1 MNFLWRVAS
10 IAAWTLA
17 IAVITFAQAVLFVV
31 YLATRASDPERR
43 RVARMF
49 HSLGI
54 SILGL
59 HPWVRVH
66 VDSKATLPYG
76 EPCVIVSN
84 HESDLD
90 VYLSS
95 ELAIRGWNAKY
106 LSKQSLY
113 DLPVLGWGMRMAG
126 DIPVVRNDRRSRA
139 QAAILCRTWL
149 ERGVPVFIFPE
160 GTRSRT
166 GEMGSFKDGAFRL
179 AIETGSPVQPIVYA
193 GTRDALPPGAFLL
206 RPSTV
211 ALRVLDPVPVAGLTL
226 ADAGVLAK
234 RVEDMVRNERNEL
247 RRAHGMP
254 VEARRE
260 EGAR

>member
-17 IAVITFAQAVLFVV
+17 IAVITLAQAVLYVV
-31 YLATRASDPERR
+31 FLATRKSDRDRR

-49 HSLGI
+49 HSLGLA
-54 SILGL
+54 ILRPQ
-59 HPWVRVH
+59 PWVKVR
-66 VDSKATLPYG
+66 VDSTATLPYR

-106 LSKQSLY
+106 LSKKELY

-126 DIPVVRNDRRSRA
+126 DIPVIRNDRRSRA
-139 QAAILCRTWL
+139 IAAATCRRWL

-160 GTRSRT
+160 GTRSRN
-166 GEMGSFKDGAFRL
+166 GQMGSFKDGAFRL
-179 AIETGSPVQPIVYA
+179 AIETGAAVQPIAYA
-193 GTRDALPPGAFLL
+193 GTRDALPPGKFLL

-211 ALRVLDPVPVAGLTL
+211 ALRILDPIPVDDLTVGDAAAL
-226 ADAGVLAK
+226 AAK
-234 RVEDMVRNERNEL
+234 VEAIVRENRDDL
-247 RRAHGMP
+247 RRIHGIP
-254 VEARRE
+254 VP
-260 EGAR
+260 